1 VRRVALPVV
10 RVVWLDNPP
19 VNAVTHAMLES
30 IDAAVADPG
39 ESTRVLILRGR
50 GERAFSVG
58 ADVTDFTEGD
68 TGLAAAIQ
76 RTADAIENSP
86 VPVLAAIQG
95 FCLGGG
101 LELALACDM
110 RFCTEDSKFGF
121 PEIRLGLIPGGGGT
135 QRAPRLIGPGRAA
148 SMLMS
153 GDQVPAPKAQLWGLV
168 EYVVDTLDEGVEQFG
183 GGIASLSPF
192 AMRELRQLLRATR
205 DAPSYEHEL
214 DAFTRCLQSGDGRE
228 GVAAFLEKREPR
240 WSAG

>member
-1 VRRVALPVV
+1 MPVV

-58 ADVTDFTEGD
+58 ADVTEFAEGD
-68 TGLAAAIQ
+68 AGLAAAIQ
-76 RTADAIENSP
+76 RTANAIENSP
-86 VPVLAAIQG
+86 VPVFAAIQG

-101 LELALACDM
+101 LELALACDL
-110 RFCTEDSKFGF
+110 RFCTEDSKFAF

-148 SMLMS
+148 SMFMS

-168 EYVVDTLDEGVEQFG
+168 EYVVDTLDEGIEQFG
-183 GGIASLSPF
+183 GGMASLSPF
-192 AMRELRQLLRATR
+192 AMRELRQLLRDTR
-205 DAPSYEHEL
+205 DAPSYEREL
-214 DAFTRCLQSGDGRE
+214 DTFTRCLESGDGRE
-228 GVAAFLEKREPR
+228 GVAAFLEKRAPN
-240 WSAG
+240 WA

>member
-1 VRRVALPVV
+1 MALPVV
-10 RVVWLDNPP
+10 KVVWLDNPP
-19 VNAVTHAMLES
+19 VNAITSEMLGTIERA
-30 IDAAVADPG
+30 IDELG
-39 ESTRVLILRGR
+39 ETTRVLVLRGR
-50 GERAFSVG
+50 GERAFSAG
-58 ADVTDFTEGD
+58 ADVTDFTSGEP
-68 TGLAAAIQ
+68 TLAAEIQ
-76 RTADAIENSP
+76 RIAGRIESAP

-101 LELALACDM
+101 LELALACDL

-135 QRAPRLIGPGRAA
+135 QRATRLIGPGRAK

-183 GGIASLSPF
+183 GGLASLSPF
-192 AMRELRQLLRATR
+192 AMRELRTLLRGTR
-205 DAPSYEHEL
+205 DAPSFEAEL
-214 DAFTRCLQSGDGRE
+214 AAFTRCLRSDDGRE

-240 WSAG
+240 WTGT

>member
-1 VRRVALPVV
+1 MALPVV
-10 RVVWLDNPP
+10 KVVWLDNPP
-19 VNAVTHAMLES
+19 VNAVTAEMLETIERA
-30 IDAAVADPG
+30 IDELG
-39 ESTRVLILRGR
+39 ETTRVLVLRGR
-50 GERAFSVG
+50 GERAFSAG
-58 ADVTDFTEGD
+58 ADVTDFTSGEP
-68 TGLAAAIQ
+68 TLAAEIQ
-76 RTADAIENSP
+76 RVADRIESAP

-135 QRAPRLIGPGRAA
+135 QRATRLIGPGRAT

-183 GGIASLSPF
+183 GGLASLSPF
-192 AMRELRQLLRATR
+192 AMRELRTLLRETR
-205 DAPSYEHEL
+205 DAPSFDREL
-214 DAFTRCLQSGDGRE
+214 ESFTRCLRSDDGRE

-240 WSAG
+240 WTGT

>member
-1 VRRVALPVV
+1 MALPVV
-10 RVVWLDNPP
+10 KVVWLDNPP
-19 VNAVTHAMLES
+19 VNAIDQAMLDTIERA
-30 IDAAVADPG
+30 IDEVG
-39 ESTRVLILRGR
+39 ESTRVLVLRGR

-58 ADVTDFTEGD
+58 ADVTDFADGEPR
-68 TGLAAAIQ
+68 LAVAIQ
-76 RTADAIENSP
+76 RTAAAIEGAP

-101 LELALACDM
+101 LELALACDL

-135 QRAPRLIGPGRAA
+135 QRAVRLIGPGRAA

-183 GGIASLSPF
+183 GGLASLSPF
-192 AMRELRQLLRATR
+192 AMRELRQLLRDTSER
-205 DAPSYEHEL
+205 PSYEREL
-214 DAFTRCLQSGDGRE
+214 EAFTRCLQEGDGRE